1 MRAPC
6 STAERQ
12 GSRVGEP
19 PLSPGACRV
28 EDHRSAAVDMAGP
41 AGGTVGHAHAAFSFY
56 HAFDCHDFRG
66 ADDVCSPAWVTVELR
81 CHADFK
87 YASAA
92 DVASPPSDHLT
103 LGIDVEVRDEQ
114 RLLMSSLC
122 KLSSRGTTVDMSAG
136 QHFAA
141 SPMGFCQYVASWL

>member
-1 MRAPC
+1 M
-6 STAERQ
+6 
-12 GSRVGEP
+12 GEP